1 MNYEKLIRQ
10 AVKKRELTNL
20 IKEQGRE
27 RELKQYVKQI
37 KLLAPKIKVLLNIGR
52 MLHENKFDYKALCTD
67 SWAHRVGFV
76 YNVTQN
82 YIGIFAGGA
91 CGEFDLIVN
100 ERGVPFM
107 LGRKGKVE
115 PRYEHLLFLK
125 RFVNEFAE
133 FEFRVKQFVKSL

>member
-1 MNYEKLIRQ
+1 MNYEKLIKQ
-10 AVKKRELTNL
+10 AVEKRELNNM
-20 IKEQGRE
+20 IKVQEQE
-27 RELKQYVKQI
+27 RKLKHYVKQI
-37 KLLAPKIKVLLNIGR
+37 KLLAPKIKVLLNVER
-52 MLHENKFDYKALCTD
+52 MLRENKFDYKELCTD
-67 SWAHRVGFV
+67 SWAHKVGFV
-76 YNVTQN
+76 DNVTQN

-115 PRYEHLLFLK
+115 PSYEHLWFLK
-125 RFVNEFAE
+125 RFINEFAE

>member
-1 MNYEKLIRQ
+1 MNYEKLIKQ
-10 AVKKRELTNL
+10 AVEKRELMNL
-20 IKEQGRE
+20 IRAQGRE

-37 KLLAPKIKVLLNIGR
+37 KLLAPKIKVLLNVER
-52 MLHENKFDYKALCTD
+52 MLRENKFDYRDLCTD
-67 SWAHRVGFV
+67 SWAHRVGFAV
-76 YNVTQN
+76 GKNA
-82 YIGIFAGGA
+82 IGVFGGGA
-91 CGEFDLIVN
+91 CGEFDLVVN

-115 PRYEHLLFLK
+115 PRYEHLWFLE